1 MDIKTLIIRFD
12 GRLDNHEIP
21 LFRGAVIAASG
32 GSVLFHNHIDDN
44 YRYSY
49 PLIQYKKIGNNP
61 AIVCV
66 GLGTES
72 IGEFFSNGDFNFM
85 IGDRP
90 ETMEIESIRAH
101 KTRVQ
106 LWQQDFNYRIW
117 KWLPLN
123 SENFQKYKAA
133 ASASEKNMLLQNIL
147 KANLLSFCKGMNI
160 FLEDELRCTIT
171 HLSEPRIMKY
181 KGVALMSFNVEF
193 ASNLSIPDYIGLG
206 KNAALGF
213 GTVTGVR
220 HSS

>member
-90 ETMEIESIRAH
+90 ETMAIESIRAH

-123 SENFQKYKAA
+123 SENFQKYEAA
-133 ASASEKNMLLQNIL
+133 AKKKKKNMLLQNIL